1 MSKDS
6 TRLSRVGVLAPAALS
21 ACMDASVLAVPA
33 AGAIV
38 STVLKELS
46 KAFMLKK
53 WFHGIMSAKEAE
65 QLIMEKGRNGSF
77 LVRESLTH
85 PGEYVLSVRVRGR
98 VSHVMIRRQQDKY
111 DVGSGEQF
119 DDLVGLIEHF
129 RSYPMTETSGD
140 VLRLLQPVSGTCLR
154 AKDIDEKVMEM
165 DDIQKPDNKCGF
177 DVEFYSLKLIEDMF
191 VYTANEGAK
200 MENMHK
206 NRYRNIIPYDQTRV
220 VLRRGSDDSHCSDYI
235 NANYIRSSRLS
246 DISSSVQSSTESLN
260 SVHSLI
266 LHRGSRESLPLV
278 SKSLSDDALREVR
291 KFMKLDKIKENKR
304 RNIVKD
310 KSYIATQGCLTNTVN
325 DFWRMIWQED
335 VRVIAMITNEAERGK
350 KKCERYW
357 PLSGQKE
364 MYNNLLVKSISETYY
379 EDYLLR
385 EFDISDKTTCR
396 TVYQYQFTAWPD
408 HSIPAEPDGV
418 LAFIDDINR
427 RMRQNIEEQRAPEQ
441 NVLCVHCSAGVGRTG
456 TFIVLDMLIDKIKL
470 SGFNCDINV
479 HNTVKLIRTQRRGM
493 VQNKSQYR
501 FIYLA
506 LKSYIDNNS
515 SQSRKKIYKNEA

>member
-1 MSKDS
+1 
-6 TRLSRVGVLAPAALS
+6 
-21 ACMDASVLAVPA
+21 
-33 AGAIV
+33 
-38 STVLKELS
+38 
-46 KAFMLKK
+46 
-53 WFHGIMSAKEAE
+53 
-65 QLIMEKGRNGSF
+65 
-77 LVRESLTH
+77 
-85 PGEYVLSVRVRGR
+85 
-98 VSHVMIRRQQDKY
+98 
-111 DVGSGEQF
+111 
-119 DDLVGLIEHF
+119 
-129 RSYPMTETSGD
+129 MTETSGD

-260 SVHSLI
+260 SVHSERFLPPSSVIGRHDRPPGSIDTTWMADIPQQFLASHSPVVERSVLGALI

-441 NVLCVHCSAGVGRTG
+441 V
-456 TFIVLDMLIDKIKL
+456 IVYLFL
-470 SGFNCDINV
+470 S
-479 HNTVKLIRTQRRGM
+479 
-493 VQNKSQYR
+493 
-501 FIYLA
+501 
-506 LKSYIDNNS
+506 
-515 SQSRKKIYKNEA
+515 